1 MQKKA
6 SKCRECEKRICGVTV
21 SEADL
26 QALCWECRQIQRLD
40 SSDMPV
46 FPVYS
51 LEGLGISA
59 ADGRPVL
66 GRSGLIQ
73 L

>member
-6 SKCRECEKRICGVTV
+6 SKCRECEKRICGAAV
-21 SEADL
+21 SEANL
-26 QALCWECRQIQRLD
+26 QALCGKCKQFQRLD

-51 LEGLGISA
+51 LEELGISA
-59 ADGRPVL
+59 AAGRPVL